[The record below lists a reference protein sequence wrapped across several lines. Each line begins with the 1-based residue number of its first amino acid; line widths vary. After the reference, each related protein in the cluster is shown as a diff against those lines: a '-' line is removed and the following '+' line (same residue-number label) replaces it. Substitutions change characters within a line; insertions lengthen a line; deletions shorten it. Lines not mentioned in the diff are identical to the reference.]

1 MVAAFARTYGAEA
14 LIMRASNN
22 YGPYQYP
29 EKLIPLCILNALA
42 GTHCR
47 STATACRCATGCMW
61 TIAAQPWTPFSKAA
75 SRGTSTTSAG
85 PTSSRTSR

>member
-1 MVAAFARTYGAEA
+1 MGSATEESPLAPSSPYSASKAGGDLLVWAFARTYGAEA

-42 GTHCR
+42 GDPLPGLR
-47 STATACRCATGCMW
+47 RRNA
-61 TIAAQPWTPFSKAA
+61 
-75 SRGTSTTSAG
+75 GTQLAL
-85 PTSSRTSR
+85 RR